1 MRLKTWIQTSFAAL
15 LMLSL
20 NACTQTYGR
29 SQLMLL
35 TPEQERQIG
44 ESGRD
49 EILQQSK
56 LSTDKKAIA
65 QVTRVGQKIAKA
77 ANQSDFEWEFYV
89 IEDKTVNAFC
99 LPTGKVF
106 VYTGILPFVSSDD
119 ELATIMGHEI
129 AHAILR
135 HGAERMS
142 MAQVSDMGQQL
153 TSTLAASLAPDY
165 APLVSGAY
173 SVVSQYGVMLPYG
186 RDRELEADKAGLELM
201 IKAGYDPQAAPRF
214 WQKMAAS
221 SQSSDFDFFSTHPSD
236 SKRIAQLQSLI
247 KQQKSR

>member
-1 MRLKTWIQTSFAAL
+1 MSLAAL

-56 LSTDKKAIA
+56 LSTNKNAIA

-77 ANQSDFEWEFYV
+77 ANQPDFDWEFYV

-119 ELATIMGHEI
+119 ELATIM
-129 AHAILR
+129 
-135 HGAERMS
+135 
-142 MAQVSDMGQQL
+142 
-153 TSTLAASLAPDY
+153 
-165 APLVSGAY
+165 
-173 SVVSQYGVMLPYG
+173 
-186 RDRELEADKAGLELM
+186 
-201 IKAGYDPQAAPRF
+201 
-214 WQKMAAS
+214 
-221 SQSSDFDFFSTHPSD
+221 
-236 SKRIAQLQSLI
+236 
-247 KQQKSR
+247 

>member
-1 MRLKTWIQTSFAAL
+1 MQKSYYL
-15 LMLSL
+15 LIIAFLTLSL
-20 NACTQTYGR
+20 GACTQTHGR

-56 LSTDKKAIA
+56 LSTNKTAIA

-77 ANQSDFEWEFYV
+77 ANQPDFAWEFYV
-89 IEDKTVNAFC
+89 IEDKNVNAFC

-106 VYTGILPFVSSDD
+106 VYTGILPFVSNDD

-135 HGAERMS
+135 HGAERVS
-142 MAQVSDMGQQL
+142 MATVSDVGQQI
-153 TSTLAASLAPDY
+153 TSTLATNFAPDY
-165 APLVSGAY
+165 EPMISGAY
-173 SVVSQYGVMLPYG
+173 SVASQYAVMLPHS
-186 RDRELEADKAGLELM
+186 RDRELEADKIGLELM
-201 IKAGYDPQAAPRF
+201 IKAGYNPQAAPRF
-214 WQKMAAS
+214 WQKMAS
-221 SQSSDFDFFSTHPSD
+221 QNQSSNFDFFSTHPSD
-236 SKRIAQLQSLI
+236 SKRITQLQSLI
-247 KQQKSR
+247 KQKSR